1 MMIKF
6 KNSTNEIF
14 DELDPTPRLL
24 MGPGPFDL
32 YPRVLRAMASTML
45 GQFDPQFTEYM
56 NQVMALYRQVYCT
69 NNRWTF
75 LVNGT
80 ARAGIEAC
88 LTSMIV
94 PGDKV
99 LVPIFGR
106 FGHLLKEIAERCGAE
121 VITIEAEWGTIFEP
135 SKIDDALSKHQCK
148 FVALVHGDT
157 STTMA
162 QPLEELGNI
171 CRARDAIL
179 FVDAC
184 ATLGGMPIK
193 VDDWKLDAVS
203 SGLQKCLGGPPGSS
217 PITFN
222 ERVAEIVNARK
233 HIEEGIRPPD
243 YRGGSGQRI
252 QSNYFDLAML
262 MDYWGPDRLNHHTES
277 ASMLYGAREC
287 ARILLSN
294 GLEKTFSRHKISSAA
309 LREGLQAM
317 GLTLYGDEKH
327 RMENVTGVYIPD
339 GVNGDKVR
347 SEMLNDFGIEIG
359 TSFGPLHGK
368 VWRIGTM
375 GYVCDKPNILRCLV
389 SLDAVLRRNN
399 FSCLANAGIDAAF
412 GVYNEESSLKVAK
425 I

>member
-1 MMIKF
+1 
-6 KNSTNEIF
+6 
-14 DELDPTPRLL
+14 
-24 MGPGPFDL
+24 
-32 YPRVLRAMASTML
+32 
-45 GQFDPQFTEYM
+45 
-56 NQVMALYRQVYCT
+56 
-69 NNRWTF
+69 
-75 LVNGT
+75 
-80 ARAGIEAC
+80 
-88 LTSMIV
+88 
-94 PGDKV
+94 
-99 LVPIFGR
+99 
-106 FGHLLKEIAERCGAE
+106 
-121 VITIEAEWGTIFEP
+121 
-135 SKIDDALSKHQCK
+135 
-148 FVALVHGDT
+148 
-157 STTMA
+157 
-162 QPLEELGNI
+162 
-171 CRARDAIL
+171 
-179 FVDAC
+179 
-184 ATLGGMPIK
+184 
-193 VDDWKLDAVS
+193 
-203 SGLQKCLGGPPGSS
+203 
-217 PITFN
+217 
-222 ERVAEIVNARK
+222 
-233 HIEEGIRPPD
+233 
-243 YRGGSGQRI
+243 
-252 QSNYFDLAML
+252 ML

-412 GVYNEESSLKVAK
+412 GVYNKENSLEVAK